1 MRSILQVD
9 KIDGAEKVVSFC
21 EEDKILEV
29 KISASTARN
38 LRSAIGS
45 VLEQTKLAL
54 RTLRAF
60 SEQYSVFS
68 FSSIEENDKKNKRNE
83 KQKQQYHISKGYVE
97 STLQITLGNAEYW
110 VKYISCDWLLS

>member
-60 SEQYSVFS
+60 SE
-68 FSSIEENDKKNKRNE
+68 
-83 KQKQQYHISKGYVE
+83 
-97 STLQITLGNAEYW
+97 
-110 VKYISCDWLLS
+110 